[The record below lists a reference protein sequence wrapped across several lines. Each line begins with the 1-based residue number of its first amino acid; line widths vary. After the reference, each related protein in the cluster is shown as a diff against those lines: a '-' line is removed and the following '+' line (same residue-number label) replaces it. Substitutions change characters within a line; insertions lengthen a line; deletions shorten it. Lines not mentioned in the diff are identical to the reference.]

1 MTANDRLYEYGKD
14 GQIAD
19 SKEVNQGYTRLLE
32 TVMRIKEDGAGA
44 VREVPGYQYEK
55 FFDAMA
61 VANRDKWQRADA
73 ADTSF
78 KPFAWIR
85 TGIFGSSG
93 GETKDPVHHNNAAI
107 QNQSRTSEA
116 AIENAKRSDAVRQFA
131 IDWYLKN
138 EVKKQNIQA
147 SGEQESYPDYIYDEA
162 LYQAILKAEEYLK
175 PFFSYDLDDLYAI
188 EWDSAENGGS
198 DWDKTTLSAEK
209 LKKSEEGYY
218 YGVSKYLPYG
228 TYVAVEQQPYSG
240 ALEDFKNQHY
250 RIDQPKEIEVPSVYE
265 AGGNLVSPEKK
276 SADYQYDAS
285 ASPETLAANYQIR
298 TE

>member
-1 MTANDRLYEYGKD
+1 
-14 GQIAD
+14 
-19 SKEVNQGYTRLLE
+19 
-32 TVMRIKEDGAGA
+32 
-44 VREVPGYQYEK
+44 
-55 FFDAMA
+55 MA

-85 TGIFGSSG
+85 TGIFGGSG
-93 GETKDPVHHNNAAI
+93 GESKDPVHHNNAAI

-131 IDWYLKN
+131 MDWYLKD

-147 SGEQESYPDYIYDEA
+147 SGGQEGYPDYIYDEA
-162 LYQAILKAEEYLK
+162 LHQAILKAEEYLK

-188 EWDSAENGGS
+188 EWDSAENRGS
-198 DWDKTTLSAEK
+198 DRDKTTLSAEK

-240 ALEDFKNQHY
+240 ALEDFNNQHY

-298 TE
+298 MNEEWGDTNQADLRK